1 MWEPP
6 AEHPLRRLFAGL
18 AEHAF
23 VSHLGVADPPL
34 IDYLSALLSR
44 FVHCDAVY
52 RLRGDG
58 GRPLTEVVD
67 MVMQAEQLPAGRT
80 RREYYRHVGDFALF
94 WTGVFPEGLDRA
106 RRRSKDS
113 FVDYTVQGK
122 RGYMLTS
129 QLDERDH
136 REEAGLFRRLSDEF
150 ELCAIGLREVRREW
164 EALQAETPPGTGL
177 IQ

>member
-1 MWEPP
+1 
-6 AEHPLRRLFAGL
+6 
-18 AEHAF
+18 
-23 VSHLGVADPPL
+23 
-34 IDYLSALLSR
+34 
-44 FVHCDAVY
+44 
-52 RLRGDG
+52 
-58 GRPLTEVVD
+58 
-67 MVMQAEQLPAGRT
+67 MVMQAEQMPAGRT
-80 RREYYRHVGDFALF
+80 RREFYRHVGDFALF
-94 WTGVFPEGLDRA
+94 WTGVFPEGLDRV